1 MTITKKIWK
10 LAAALAVTAAVLPAQ
25 RGAVAGSGFQQA
37 GQMSLD
43 EGGWRTLPVG
53 RGGRGAAQV
62 VVGKPVSGTEERK
75 TVQTLADGTLIENS
89 DSDVFYRDAQGR
101 TRVEQSMPGRAI
113 VITDP
118 VAHISIVL
126 DPTTK
131 TARKNPV
138 TAFVGQLG
146 TQGTQ
151 VGTRSGQAS
160 QGVVFASRGGTMVT
174 DSEAYSAG
182 VAAGRAAAGRA
193 GADRAAAQNP
203 PPTSEELGVQ
213 TMNGVAAQGIRST
226 QTIPAG
232 RIGNNRDI
240 HVVNER
246 WYSSDLQLLV
256 KTVNSDP
263 RFGVTT
269 YQLLNIVQGTQDPS
283 LFQIPSDYTVVER

>member
-1 MTITKKIWK
+1 
-10 LAAALAVTAAVLPAQ
+10 
-25 RGAVAGSGFQQA
+25 
-37 GQMSLD
+37 
-43 EGGWRTLPVG
+43 
-53 RGGRGAAQV
+53 
-62 VVGKPVSGTEERK
+62 
-75 TVQTLADGTLIENS
+75 
-89 DSDVFYRDAQGR
+89 
-101 TRVEQSMPGRAI
+101 
-113 VITDP
+113 
-118 VAHISIVL
+118 
-126 DPTTK
+126 
-131 TARKNPV
+131 
-138 TAFVGQLG
+138 
-146 TQGTQ
+146 
-151 VGTRSGQAS
+151 
-160 QGVVFASRGGTMVT
+160 
-174 DSEAYSAG
+174 

-193 GADRAAAQNP
+193 GAGRAAAQNP

>member
-1 MTITKKIWK
+1 MMKKIWK

-25 RGAVAGSGFQQA
+25 RGAVAGSGFQEA

-43 EGGWRTLPVG
+43 EGGWRTFPVG
-53 RGGRGAAQV
+53 RAGRGAVRV
-62 VVGKPVSGTEERK
+62 VVGKPVSATEERK
-75 TVQTLADGTLIENS
+75 TVQTLADGTQIENS
-89 DSDVFYRDAQGR
+89 DSDLFYRDAQGR
-101 TRVEQSMPGRAI
+101 TRLEQSVPGRAI

-118 VAHISIVL
+118 VAHITIVL

-131 TARKNPV
+131 TARKNA
-138 TAFVGQLG
+138 AFLGQP
-146 TQGTQ
+146 
-151 VGTRSGQAS
+151 GTRGGPVSQVIVGGGRSGP
-160 QGVVFASRGGTMVT
+160 MVT
-174 DSEAYSAG
+174 DSDAYSAG

-193 GADRAAAQNP
+193 GAQNQ
-203 PPTSEELGVQ
+203 PPTSEELGMQ
-213 TMNGVAAQGIRST
+213 TMNGVAAQGVRNT

-256 KTVNSDP
+256 KTVNTDP